1 MDNNGWTRE
10 VETILYQI
18 SDKSYTMSNTHKQNY
33 FDISNRL
40 KYFKIPVIIL
50 SGINSVI
57 SVGLTEYLDQSTI
70 SATTCLLALVVG
82 IIGSIELFLK
92 LNESLQNEYNSG
104 KEFGLLHV
112 NVAKMLML
120 SRAERSISGQDYLND
135 VFGQYITL
143 IGNSNLIVSNVL
155 HHGSVPKVEPVKIS
169 VMEQLRNKMSP
180 SPSPSLSSVEMVE
193 LHKSPEEVE

>member
-1 MDNNGWTRE
+1 MANGWTNE
-10 VETILYQI
+10 IEAILKQI
-18 SDKSYTMSNTHKQNY
+18 SDKSYEMSNTHKKNY
-33 FDISNRL
+33 FEISNKL

-70 SATTCLLALVVG
+70 SAITCLLALVVG

-92 LNESLQNEYNSG
+92 LNESLQSEYNSG

-112 NVAKMLML
+112 NIAKMLML

-155 HHGSVPKVEPVKIS
+155 HHGYVPKVEPIKIS
-169 VMEQLRNKMSP
+169 VIDQIKNKMSP
-180 SPSPSLSSVEMVE
+180 SPTPSISSSEEIE
-193 LHKSPEEVE
+193 LVKIND